1 MPAAM
6 ATASPNPASALYLYG
21 IVAAPGPRHLNVVGL
36 DKQLVRVHVLG
47 SLAFLYSQT
56 CQERYLASRANL
68 LAHEAVLESVM
79 NEGHRTL
86 LPLQFGL
93 VVSSWD
99 QVEQDLVKPRLAEL
113 LALLQRLEGK
123 REVGVK
129 VFWDPERELQLGL
142 EENPA
147 LKARRDELAGTPLGL
162 EAVVEMGRALEQL
175 LEQRRQ
181 HIAHTF
187 TAALAPLASDCVEG
201 KLLTENMAY
210 NSAFL
215 INWEDEPAFAQKVE
229 ELDQAFQG
237 RLRIRYNNFTAPY
250 NFVKL

>member
-1 MPAAM
+1 MP
-6 ATASPNPASALYLYG
+6 TANPNSTLYLYG

-36 DKQLVRVHVLG
+36 DKQPVGIHVLG
-47 SLAFLYSQT
+47 SLAFLYSQAR
-56 CQERYLASRANL
+56 QGRYLASRANL
-68 LAHEAVLESVM
+68 LAHEAVLETVM
-79 NEGHRTL
+79 SEGYRAL

-93 VVSSWD
+93 VVSGWD
-99 QVEQDLVKPRLAEL
+99 QVEQDLIKPHLADL

-129 VFWDPERELQLGL
+129 VFWDPQQELQLGL

-147 LKARRDELAGTPLGL
+147 LKARRDEMAGTPLGL
-162 EAVVEMGRALEQL
+162 DAVVEIGQALEQM

-181 HIAHTF
+181 HIAQTF
-187 TAALAPLASDCVEG
+187 TAALGSLASDRVEG
-201 KLLTENMAY
+201 ELLTENMAY
-210 NSAFL
+210 NSSFL

-229 ELDQAFQG
+229 ELDRAFQG

-250 NFVKL
+250 NFAKL